1 MALISIQKNY
11 LVWKAQHNNTVL
23 IPDKSYYKN
32 NKKQKKKISRII
44 KNTTNYVIQTNETV
58 LLPLDFSFY

>member
-11 LVWKAQHNNTVL
+11 LVWKAQHNNTIL

-32 NKKQKKKISRII
+32 NKKEKNKISRII
-44 KNTTNYVIQTNETV
+44 KGKNNYNIM
-58 LLPLDFSFY
+58 

>member
-44 KNTTNYVIQTNETV
+44 KGKNNYNIM
-58 LLPLDFSFY
+58 